1 MALKASY
8 EFLFFGKDDNSFLEN
23 YYYDLFQDYG
33 EKSGQIFINLEVQN
47 NPVDAEEMGKVMF
60 EAMQKTFF
68 EDVNRDPYE
77 RFEVSLKEVN
87 RVLTEFKKQKFSGY
101 IGNLNVIIAAIVGN
115 VLYLTQSGDA
125 EAYLIRKRYV
135 SVVSE
140 GLADEESSSG
150 EVFSSIA
157 SGNIEPG
164 DFVLVSST
172 RLLRYLSKND
182 LAKGV
187 KKTVVQSLESFKDMV
202 STEIL
207 GRIGLTGIYFETATQ
222 DEIAGIEQGVDSA
235 TESLL
240 EATGAEVVSK
250 RESLTGKFFTA
261 FKKYKRGRKSEV
273 FQGSGAGFFSRAGEF
288 FVRFW
293 QGLFQKGF
301 GKDKILAL
309 LVVFII
315 VLGVGIW
322 FVRGNS
328 QAKAEITRLDKIL
341 QTVQEGVS
349 DAQTRSSYDK
359 EGAKT
364 LLDKSYAD
372 AMTVYN
378 SGYLRDKAR
387 LYLIQIETA
396 RDTLDNVQRI
406 ETPKL
411 VVDLASKR
419 SNVNALGFVNVNKRL
434 FVFEYNALYEIVLD
448 QLQDPLT
455 IDDKETVIA
464 ATGFE
469 ERGSIVFMTKSGKFI
484 EYKNGTMSYMDTDD
498 GSFRKGVALKDWANK
513 IYVLDPENNQIWK
526 YPYKGIQEKFGAAEG
541 YLIADEKTDISKAK
555 DFAIDGNLY
564 ALLSTGELYKFYS
577 GKKADFY
584 LNGAPQKI
592 MRDPS
597 VVYTNDKLDY
607 VYILD
612 SKEGRVLIYKKDT
625 KTGNLNYNS
634 QYLVD
639 GVGEIRDLHVDPES
653 KTLYLL
659 TATKV
664 YQISL

>member
-60 EAMQKTFF
+60 DAMQKTFF

-77 RFEVSLKEVN
+77 RFEVALKEVN
-87 RVLTEFKKQKFSGY
+87 RVLVEFKKQKFSGY
-101 IGNLNVIIAAIVGN
+101 IGNLNVVIAAIVGN

-150 EVFSSIA
+150 DVFSSIA

-172 RLLRYLSKND
+172 RLLRYLSKTD

-187 KKTVVQSLESFKDMV
+187 KRTVVQSLESFKEMV

-207 GRIGLTGIYFETATQ
+207 GRVGLTGIYFEVASQ
-222 DEIAGIEQGVDSA
+222 DEVNNIEQGVDSA

-261 FKKYKRGRKSEV
+261 LKKYKRGKRSEV
-273 FQGSGAGFFSRAGEF
+273 FQGSDSSFFSKLGGFFKHFRD
-288 FVRFW
+288 
-293 QGLFQKGF
+293 GLFQKGF

-309 LVVFII
+309 LVVLII

-322 FVRGNS
+322 IVRGNS
-328 QAKAEITRLDKIL
+328 QTKAEIDRLDKIL
-341 QTVQEGVS
+341 QTVQDEIS

-364 LLDKSYAD
+364 LLDKAYMD

-378 SGYLRDKAR
+378 SGYLRDKSR

-396 RDTLDNVQRI
+396 RDDLDNVQRI
-406 ETPKL
+406 ENPKVL
-411 VVDLASKR
+411 VDLASKR
-419 SNVNALGFVNVNKRL
+419 SNVNALGFVNVGKRL

-455 IDDKETVIA
+455 IDEKETVIA

-469 ERGSIVFMTKSGKFI
+469 DRGSLVFMTKSGKLI
-484 EYKNGTMSYMDTDD
+484 EYKNGTMSFMDTDD
-498 GSFRKGVALKDWANK
+498 GAFRKGVALKDWANK

-526 YPYKGIQEKFGAAEG
+526 YPYKGIQEKFGSAEA
-541 YLIADEKTDISKAK
+541 YLAVDEKADLSKAK

-564 ALLSTGELYKFYS
+564 ALLGTGEVSKFYS
-577 GKKADFY
+577 GKKASFY
-584 LNGAPQKI
+584 LNNAPQKS
-592 MRDPS
+592 MSNPS
-597 VVYTNDKLDY
+597 VIYTNDKLDD

-612 SKEGRVLIYKKDT
+612 SKDGRVLVYKKDT
-625 KTGNLNYNS
+625 KTGNFDYKS
-634 QYLVD
+634 QYLID
-639 GVGEIRDLHVDPES
+639 GAGEIRDLYVDPES
-653 KTLYLL
+653 KILYLL

-664 YQISL
+664 YQINL